1 LRNFKTILI
10 TVVALLTLILPLSA
24 CSSETGSGTNGS
36 KDGKVTLTWWSHD
49 GPAFVKEN
57 KKFIKDYESKN
68 PNVKINLQIFPYD
81 AYIQKLKAAYA
92 SKTPPDIAQVF
103 GSWAPQYAKN
113 GLLSPVPEDM
123 KDWVKTTFYE
133 PALGAYTVGDTF
145 YGIPHE
151 FNIENGG
158 VLANPDMFKAAG
170 ITYPKTWDELIA
182 AAKKLTVTK
191 DGKIQV
197 KGFDFISGDNI
208 TFMFLSLI
216 LQQKGEYWTAD
227 NHINF
232 STTEAVKAMDELKK
246 FVTDYKVT
254 NFRDFGG
261 KEDISDLF
269 FKKKAAMAIR
279 GPWTI
284 AVGKENYKTDKLDYI
299 PMPSFTE
306 NPPYFAAETGWGE
319 IIAKSSKNQEESW
332 KFVRYITE
340 KEQAKDFN
348 IATFSV
354 PANKEVA
361 QDPSFLTAAP
371 KMKASI
377 DALPYGRFIGAIDT
391 DFLKKTINDNFQ
403 LIAANKTSVEDGL
416 KKIETTVNQML
427 DKQK

>member
-1 LRNFKTILI
+1 MRNFKTILI

>member
-1 LRNFKTILI
+1 MRNFKTILI

-24 CSSETGSGTNGS
+24 CSSETDSGTNGS

-208 TFMFLSLI
+208 TFTFLSLI

>member
-1 LRNFKTILI
+1 MRNFKTILI

-208 TFMFLSLI
+208 TFTFLSLI

>member
-1 LRNFKTILI
+1 MRNFKTILI
-10 TVVALLTLILPLSA
+10 TIIALLTVILPLSA
-24 CSSETGSGTNGS
+24 CSSETGSGSNGS

-133 PALGAYTVGDTF
+133 PALGAYTVGDTY

-182 AAKKLTVTK
+182 DSKKLTVTK
-191 DGKIQV
+191 NGQIQV
-197 KGFDFISGDNI
+197 KGFEFISYDNI
-208 TFMFLSLI
+208 TFTFLSLI

-232 STTEAVKAMDELKK
+232 STPEAVKAMDELKK
-246 FVTDYKVT
+246 FVTDYKV
-254 NFRDFGG
+254 
-261 KEDISDLF
+261 S
-269 FKKKAAMAIR
+269 
-279 GPWTI
+279 
-284 AVGKENYKTDKLDYI
+284 
-299 PMPSFTE
+299 
-306 NPPYFAAETGWGE
+306 
-319 IIAKSSKNQEESW
+319 
-332 KFVRYITE
+332 
-340 KEQAKDFN
+340 
-348 IATFSV
+348 
-354 PANKEVA
+354 
-361 QDPSFLTAAP
+361 
-371 KMKASI
+371 
-377 DALPYGRFIGAIDT
+377 
-391 DFLKKTINDNFQ
+391 
-403 LIAANKTSVEDGL
+403 
-416 KKIETTVNQML
+416 
-427 DKQK
+427 